1 LLRLLPVADGML
13 FIDGR
18 DINGITLA
26 SLRRLVGYVPQEAF
40 LFSRSIR
47 ENIAYG
53 LSEQDE
59 GTIAEAA
66 RQAGFCDDIAQFREG
81 MDTLVGEKGVTL
93 SGGQKQRL
101 AIARALATTPRI
113 LLLDDP
119 LSAVDA
125 GREEE
130 ILEELKQFYKD
141 RTVLIVSQR
150 ISAFRDCDRVI
161 VLENGTIAEE
171 GRPAD
176 LLEQGGL
183 YTEMNRM
190 QRLQTELG

>member
-1 LLRLLPVADGML
+1 ML

-18 DINGITLA
+18 DINSITLA

-53 LSEQDE
+53 LSCHDE
-59 GTIAEAA
+59 RIISEAA
-66 RQAGFCDDIAQFREG
+66 RQAGFSEDIAQFREG
-81 MDTLVGEKGVTL
+81 MDTVVGEKGVTL

-101 AIARALATTPRI
+101 SIARALATAPRV

-130 ILEELKQFYKD
+130 ILEELKQFYLD

-150 ISAFRDCDRVI
+150 ISAFRDCDRVL
-161 VLENGTIAEE
+161 VLENGSIAEE
-171 GRPAD
+171 GRPCD
-176 LLEQGGL
+176 LLKRGGL
-183 YTEMNRM
+183 YAAMNRM
-190 QRLQTELG
+190 QQMQQELG